1 MTACC
6 RDYEENKQ
14 TYRCEKHGIDMCDAC
29 LRCKDPEL
37 YCKFRSACMIHFLEK
52 ERAGGG
58 EGKSAPEKQGGGRE
72 WNPTGKFQ

>member
-6 RDYEENKQ
+6 RNAEEERQ
-14 TYRCEKHGIDMCDAC
+14 TYRCEKHGMDMCAAC

-52 ERAGGG
+52 ERAGSGG
-58 EGKSAPEKQGGGRE
+58 QKCTPEKHRGNE
-72 WNPTGKFQ
+72 TNPTPK